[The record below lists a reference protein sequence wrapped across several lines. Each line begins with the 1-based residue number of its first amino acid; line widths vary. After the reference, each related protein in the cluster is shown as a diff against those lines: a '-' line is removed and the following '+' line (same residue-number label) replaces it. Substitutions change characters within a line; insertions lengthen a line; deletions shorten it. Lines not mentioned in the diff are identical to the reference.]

1 MRPTPRPQEIYRHFK
16 GNLYQILTIAKD
28 AQSGEEMVVYQ
39 ALYGDFSV
47 WSRPLSEFMSR
58 VDDDGSHETAG
69 CYRFTHVE
77 PSVREDNAQAASKG
91 VHEPAVSGDA
101 GVSPVHVSDP
111 ASETAEKRE
120 DSVQERPFARP
131 PVSGVMSKTIEEEA
145 AELHMDP
152 AVVAFLDEDT
162 AAGRLKVL
170 EELRGRAT
178 NEMIDIMAMAA
189 GLDIEEG
196 EPWQRF
202 NELRDCLRTIDRFE
216 TTRLR
221 D

>member
-28 AQSGEEMVVYQ
+28 AQTGEEMVVYQ

-47 WSRPLSEFMSR
+47 WCRSLPEFMSR
-58 VDDDGSHETAG
+58 VDDNGSPETAG
-69 CYRFTHVE
+69 GYRFTHVE
-77 PSVREDNAQAASKG
+77 PSVRGDLAGAASKEA
-91 VHEPAVSGDA
+91 HEPAASAA
-101 GVSPVHVSDP
+101 GASRESATVR
-111 ASETAEKRE
+111 ASEMVAKDEGA
-120 DSVQERPFARP
+120 VQDRPFSRP